1 VRHHLAEERIVQLTD
16 EAKMVREM
24 VRGFA
29 ENELRPIAAEIDR
42 DERFPHESIKKMA
55 ELGLLGITI
64 PEEEGGSGMDTLC
77 YAIAVEETAR
87 VCGSTALI
95 LAAHISLACQPIHL
109 FGSAGQKEKYL
120 QPLASGTVLGA
131 YGLSE
136 ADAGSDAGATK
147 TTARLD
153 GDVWVVNGA
162 KMWITNALQADTMVF
177 TARTGDDKDGTRDI
191 SSFIVDPRTEGVTVN
206 PITGKLG
213 VRGSTTCEVV
223 FEDVRIP
230 PEDLLGDPGKG
241 FRQFL
246 TILDGGRISIGAMAL
261 GLAQGA
267 YEEALRFTQEREQ
280 FGRKIAKFQAVAF
293 TLAEMATRI
302 EASRHLIYSAAIKKE
317 AGENIISASAMAKY
331 YASETAQWVTTKA
344 IQLHGGYGYTKEYP
358 VERMWRDAKLTTIGE
373 GTSEIQLL
381 VISREIL
388 TEL

>member
-1 VRHHLAEERIVQLTD
+1 MHLTEDARMLQ
-16 EAKMVREM
+16 EM

-29 ENELRPIAAEIDR
+29 ENELGPLAAEIDR
-42 DERFPHESIKKMA
+42 EERFPQESIGKMA

-77 YAIAVEETAR
+77 YAVAIEEIAR

-95 LAAHISLACQPIHL
+95 MAAHVSLACQPLHL
-109 FGSAGQKEKYL
+109 FGTPEQKEKYL
-120 QPLASGTVLGA
+120 APLASGEVIGA

-136 ADAGSDAGATK
+136 PDAGSDAGATR
-147 TTARLD
+147 TTAVQD
-153 GDVWVVNGA
+153 ADEWVVNGT
-162 KMWITNALQADTMVF
+162 KLWITNALEAGTMVF
-177 TARTGDDKDGTRDI
+177 TARTGGETSGTRDI
-191 SSFIVDPRTEGVTVN
+191 SSFIIDPRSEGVTVN
-206 PITGKLG
+206 KIPDKLG
-213 VRGSTTCEVV
+213 CRGSTTCEVV
-223 FEDVRIP
+223 FEDARVP
-230 PEDLLGDPGKG
+230 SSDLLGDPGKG
-241 FRQFL
+241 FKQFL

-267 YEEALRFTQEREQ
+267 YEEALKFTQEREQ
-280 FGRKIAKFQAVAF
+280 FGRPVARFQAVAF

-302 EASRHLIYSAAIKKE
+302 EAARGLIYEAARRKD
-317 AGENIISASAMAKY
+317 AGENIILSSAMAKY
-331 YASETAQWVTTKA
+331 YASETAQWVATKA

-358 VERMWRDAKLTTIGE
+358 VERMWRDMKLTTIGE

>member
-1 VRHHLAEERIVQLTD
+1 MHLTD
-16 EAKMVREM
+16 EAQMVREM

-42 DERFPHESIKKMA
+42 EERFPHESIDKMR

-77 YAIAVEETAR
+77 YAVTVEELAR

-109 FGSAGQKEKYL
+109 FGNPSQKEKYL
-120 QPLASGTVLGA
+120 PSLASGDVIGS
-131 YGLSE
+131 YGLTE
-136 ADAGSDAGATK
+136 PDAGSDAGATK

-153 GDVWVVNGA
+153 GDEWVVNGS
-162 KMWITNALQADTMVF
+162 KMWITNALQSRTMVF
-177 TARTGDDKDGTRDI
+177 TARTGGEEEGTRDI
-191 SSFIVDPRTEGVTVN
+191 SSFIVDPAVEGVTVN
-206 PITGKLG
+206 PIMGKLG

-230 PEDLLGDPGKG
+230 ADDLLGDPGRG
-241 FRQFL
+241 FKQFL

-280 FGRKIAKFQAVAF
+280 FGRPVAKFQAVAF

-302 EASRHLIYSAAIKKE
+302 KAARLLVYDSAVRKD
-317 AGENIISASAMAKY
+317 AGENIIVDSAMAKY
-331 YASETAQWVTTKA
+331 YASETAQWVCTRA

-388 TEL
+388 NEL

>member
-1 VRHHLAEERIVQLTD
+1 MQLTD
-16 EAKMVREM
+16 EAQMVKEM

-42 DERFPHESIKKMA
+42 DERFPDESIAKMR

-64 PEEEGGSGMDTLC
+64 PEDEGGSGMDTLC
-77 YAIAVEETAR
+77 YAVAVEEIAR

-95 LAAHISLACQPIHL
+95 VAAHISLACQPIHL
-109 FGSAGQKEKYL
+109 FGNPAQKEKYL
-120 QPLASGTVLGA
+120 PPLASGEVIGS

-136 ADAGSDAGATK
+136 PDAGSDAGATR

-153 GDVWVVNGA
+153 GDTWVVNGT
-162 KMWITNALQADTMVF
+162 KMWITNAAESATMVF
-177 TARTGDDKDGTRDI
+177 TARTGGEETGTRDI
-191 SSFIVDPRTEGVTVN
+191 SSFIVDPTAAGVSVN
-206 PITGKLG
+206 PIKGKLG
-213 VRGSTTCEVV
+213 VRGSTTCEVS

-230 PEDLLGDPGKG
+230 PEDLLGEPGKG
-241 FRQFL
+241 FKQFL

-261 GLAQGA
+261 GIAQGA
-267 YEEALRFTQEREQ
+267 YEEALRFAQEREQ
-280 FGRKIAKFQAVAF
+280 FGRPIAKFQAVAF

-302 EASRHLIYSAAIKKE
+302 ETARHLVYDAAIRKD
-317 AGENIISASAMAKY
+317 AGDNIITAAAMAKY
-331 YASETAQWVTTKA
+331 WAGETAQWVTTKA

>member
-1 VRHHLAEERIVQLTD
+1 MHLTD
-16 EAKMVREM
+16 EAQMVREM

-42 DERFPHESIKKMA
+42 EERYPQESVEQMA

-64 PEEEGGSGMDTLC
+64 PEDDGGSGMDTLC
-77 YAIAVEETAR
+77 YAVAVEEIAR

-109 FGSAGQKEKYL
+109 FGNTDQKKKYL
-120 QPLASGTVLGA
+120 HSLASGSVLGS

-136 ADAGSDAGATK
+136 PDAGSDAGATK
-147 TTARLD
+147 TAARLD
-153 GDVWVVNGA
+153 GDHWVVNGT
-162 KMWITNALQADTMVF
+162 KMWITNALQSRTLIF
-177 TARTGDDKDGTRDI
+177 TARTGGEEKGTRDI
-191 SSFIVDPRTEGVTVN
+191 SSFIVDPLAGGVTVN
-206 PITGKLG
+206 PIKGKLG

-230 PEDLLGDPGKG
+230 AEDLLGDPGKG
-241 FRQFL
+241 FKQFL
-246 TILDGGRISIGAMAL
+246 TILDGGRVSIAAMAL

-267 YEEALRFTQEREQ
+267 YEEALRFAQEREQ
-280 FGRKIAKFQAVAF
+280 FGRPIAKFQAVAF

-302 EASRHLIYSAAIKKE
+302 EAARHLVYSAAIKKD

-331 YASETAQWVTTKA
+331 FASEMAQWVTTKA
-344 IQLHGGYGYTKEYP
+344 IQLHGGYGYMKEYP

-388 TEL
+388 TEP

>member
-1 VRHHLAEERIVQLTD
+1 MQLTD
-16 EAKMVREM
+16 EAQMVREM

-42 DERFPHESIKKMA
+42 DERFPTESVAQMA

-64 PEEEGGSGMDTLC
+64 PEDEGGSGMDTLC

-95 LAAHISLACQPIHL
+95 LAAHISLACQPLHL
-109 FGSAGQKEKYL
+109 FGSAAQKEKYL
-120 QPLASGTVLGA
+120 QPLASGDVIGS

-147 TTARLD
+147 TTARLE
-153 GDVWVVNGA
+153 GDYWVVNGS
-162 KMWITNALQADTMVF
+162 KMWITNALQSGTMVF
-177 TARTGDDKDGTRDI
+177 TARTGGQEDGTRDI

-206 PITGKLG
+206 PIKGKLG

-241 FRQFL
+241 FKQFL

-267 YEEALRFTQEREQ
+267 YEEALRFAQEREQ
-280 FGRKIAKFQAVAF
+280 FGRTIGKFQAVAF

-302 EASRHLIYSAAIKKE
+302 EAARHLVYSAAIKKE

>member
-1 VRHHLAEERIVQLTD
+1 VHLTD
-16 EAKMVREM
+16 EAQMVREM

-42 DERFPHESIKKMA
+42 EERFPQESIDKMR

-77 YAIAVEETAR
+77 YAVTIEELAR

-95 LAAHISLACQPIHL
+95 VAAHISLACQPIHL
-109 FGSAGQKEKYL
+109 FGNPSQKEKYL
-120 QPLASGTVLGA
+120 PPLASGDVVGS

-153 GDVWVVNGA
+153 GDEWVVNGA
-162 KMWITNALQADTMVF
+162 KMWITNALQSRTLIF
-177 TARTGDDKDGTRDI
+177 TARTGGEVEGTRDI
-191 SSFIVDPRTEGVTVN
+191 SSFIVDPAVDGVTVN
-206 PITGKLG
+206 PIMGKLG

-230 PEDLLGDPGKG
+230 AEDLLGEPGLG
-241 FRQFL
+241 FKQFL

-280 FGRKIAKFQAVAF
+280 FGRPISKFQAVAF
-293 TLAEMATRI
+293 MLAEMATRI
-302 EASRHLIYSAAIKKE
+302 KAARHLVYDAAVRKD
-317 AGENIISASAMAKY
+317 AGENIIADSAMAKY
-331 YASETAQWVTTKA
+331 YASETAQWVSTKA

-388 TEL
+388 NGQ